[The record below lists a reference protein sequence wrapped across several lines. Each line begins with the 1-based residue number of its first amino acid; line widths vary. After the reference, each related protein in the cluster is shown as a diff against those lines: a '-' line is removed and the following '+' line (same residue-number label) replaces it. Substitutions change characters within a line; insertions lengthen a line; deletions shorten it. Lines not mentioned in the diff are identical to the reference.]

1 MNDMDTEREIKIV
14 TIEVI
19 EHSFDYNRLID
30 YLTKTYKKKF
40 KIHSKQKLNLSGIGS
55 KRPTDQEILQ
65 VLDLAQCEL
74 REMLKR
80 NKYMGSTALFAVD
93 NLYEVLKAACASG
106 GEGKGVW
113 VDDTCSCCG
122 EKGAVYTYCRYC
134 DNDE

>member
-1 MNDMDTEREIKIV
+1 MKRPELEDYQTKAFHHFDMEEYAKALNK
-14 TIEVI
+14 
-19 EHSFDYNRLID
+19 YID
-30 YLTKTYKKKF
+30 Y
-40 KIHSKQKLNLSGIGS
+40 LSGIGS

-106 GEGKGVW
+106 GEGKGVS
-113 VDDTCSCCG
+113 VDCG
-122 EKGAVYTYCRYC
+122 CTYAKECNGRDKCIAEAKIY
-134 DNDE
+134 NRA